1 MKLIDIALYLQKK
14 FGYKVY
20 LFIAIFVYTIVF
32 SLVEIAIYRSFRI
45 FTWDLG
51 IFNQAFWNTLH
62 GKFLYY
68 TSEMEVY
75 TKTGCFLAAHFSPT
89 ILLAL
94 PLYAIYPTGENLLVI
109 GTLLVA
115 VGALPI
121 FEIANHFLR
130 DEKVAATIGIL
141 YLLHPSLQGVTLS
154 GFSPES
160 FAVTLFAFILYHL
173 IKVDLKKLAL
183 AVILG
188 LMTHEAAAPVI
199 AAIGTYG
206 MLQHKSIKNRG
217 FQASLIV
224 LVVSIPYFYFANY
237 MRIFFGWTGTPSLW
251 NEWAT
256 AGAASASELPLKV
269 ILNPFGAINALA
281 SDWTAK
287 LLYIILLLLPVL
299 FIPLFGLKGL
309 IPAIPYLFISLLST
323 YRLYYSLEGHYGAFI
338 VPFIFLGFVHGLMR
352 LREMRFIKIPLLKLP
367 MFALLTTATVFA
379 IMLPTTYS
387 QYQVF
392 NPNDEHNSIV
402 RSFISRIPQNASVL
416 TQSNIF
422 PYVSNRPNAYT
433 IAPPT
438 WSYKY
443 LHIDKE
449 ILANLSKLGIKYVLL
464 DFASEPPYSYA
475 ASFIY
480 REFIFPNIDKYDLID
495 AKDGV
500 ALFCLNEHT

>member
-1 MKLIDIALYLQKK
+1 MKLIDIALYLQRK

-20 LFIAIFVYTIVF
+20 LFIAIFMYTIVF
-32 SLVEIAIYRSFRI
+32 SIVEIIIYRSFRI

-51 IFNQAFWNTLH
+51 IFNQALWNTLH

-68 TSEMEVY
+68 TSETGIY
-75 TKTGCFLAAHFSPT
+75 TRTGCFLAAHFSPT

-94 PLYAIYPTGENLLVI
+94 PLYAIYPTGENLLII

-121 FEIANHFLR
+121 YEIANYFLK
-130 DEKVAATIGIL
+130 DEKAVTIIGIL
-141 YLLHPSLQGVTLS
+141 YLLHPSLQGITLS

-160 FAVTLFAFILYHL
+160 FAVTLFAFIMYYL
-173 IKVDLKKLAL
+173 IKVDLKKLVL

-199 AAIGTYG
+199 AMIGVYG

-224 LVVSIPYFYFANY
+224 SAISIPYFFFANY
-237 MRIFFGWTGTPSLW
+237 MRLFFGWTGRPSLW
-251 NEWAT
+251 HEWVMVGAT
-256 AGAASASELPLKV
+256 SASELPIKV
-269 ILNPFGAINALA
+269 ILNPVGALSSLA
-281 SDWTAK
+281 SDGAAK
-287 LLYIILLLLPVL
+287 LLYLMLILLPVL
-299 FIPLFGLKGL
+299 FIPLLGLKGL
-309 IPAIPYLFISLLST
+309 IPAIPYLSMSLFST

-338 VPFIFLGFVHGLMR
+338 VPFIFLGFVHGLTK
-352 LREMRFIKIPLLKLP
+352 LQEMKRAKFSTLKFTT
-367 MFALLTTATVFA
+367 FAFLTTTIVFA
-379 IMLPTTYS
+379 TMLPTVYS

-392 NPNDEHNSIV
+392 NPNNEHNSIV

-422 PYVSNRPNAYT
+422 PHLSNRPNAYT

-438 WSYKY
+438 WSYEY
-443 LHIDKE
+443 MQVDKE
-449 ILANLSKLGIKYVLL
+449 ILANLSKQSIQYVLL
-464 DFASEPPYSYA
+464 DFASELPYSCA

-480 REFIFPNIDKYDLID
+480 REFIFPNIDKYGLMD

-500 ALFCLNEHT
+500 VLFCLNEHS